1 MNKESLEVPV
11 EKGQWRP
18 KVAKNGRVGP
28 MFELLPPSNGKESGD
43 RETDKGDND
52 NAGND
57 QQQPSL
63 TPGQELALPALL
75 TCPTIR
81 AAAKQAGVSERSM
94 RRWMHEDEHFQ
105 RTLRQLRN
113 EALGQAATHLQ
124 QGAIQAVGAMYDL
137 IDSDR
142 LIETGRATLI
152 RTALDF
158 AFRSGAYGDLA
169 DRIADLEKSAP
180 GDKND

>member
-1 MNKESLEVPV
+1 MNKESLKAPAN
-11 EKGQWRP
+11 KGQWRP
-18 KVAKNGRVGP
+18 KMAKNGHVGP
-28 MFELLPPSNGKESGD
+28 MFELLPPSKEEESGD
-43 RETDKGDND
+43 QGEGDD
-52 NAGND
+52 PK
-57 QQQPSL
+57 QPSL
-63 TPGQELALPALL
+63 TPGQNLALPALL

-105 RTLRQLRN
+105 KTLRQLRN
-113 EALGQAATHLQ
+113 EALGQASTHLQ

-137 IDSDR
+137 IGSDR

-158 AFRSGAYGDLA
+158 AFRSGALGDLA
-169 DRIADLEKSAP
+169 DRIADLERVAP
-180 GDKND
+180 EEKKD